1 MTGGKKFKTVV
12 GGVVEHG
19 SGHPNITVDRSG
31 VEISGGGSLRRKKW
45 LEQIVET

>member
-1 MTGGKKFKTVV
+1 MMGGKKFESVV

-19 SGHPNITVDRSG
+19 SGHPNITVDGSG
-31 VEISGGGSLRRKKW
+31 VEISGGGSLGRKKW